1 MISTQLITLNYPVIN
16 TLALMQHQSFFRNLP
31 LYVFEILITNITNK
45 IINDGSIVRLKD
57 NPFNNL

>member
-1 MISTQLITLNYPVIN
+1 MISTQLITPNYPVIN
-16 TLALMQHQSFFRNLP
+16 TLAPMQHQSFFRNLP

>member
-1 MISTQLITLNYPVIN
+1 
-16 TLALMQHQSFFRNLP
+16 MQHQSFFRNLP